1 VAAPSTA
8 VEFDVAVRPLR
19 VLTVL
24 AVVFGTASVLASA
37 WHQDQTS
44 DEPYHMKWARRLL
57 SERVSERASSP
68 LWNSKT
74 PVMAAHVL
82 SKWAGR
88 RLLGVRGRAAT
99 FWGRLPGLAAY
110 LGVLTLAY
118 GFGRS
123 RLGERTALLACAL
136 LALDPNLIANS
147 AVATVDAPYTLTTLL
162 TLAAGVR
169 MAERPSF
176 GRAAL
181 LGAALGLCFATKF
194 TAFLLLPGL
203 LFLLACYGVR
213 ALGGG
218 RRALALGS
226 VVALAAVAVLDAAY
240 LGVGVAR
247 PLDALT
253 WKSELMGQLAQAL
266 PRLRL
271 PLPAD
276 FLTGLD
282 ICLAHE
288 RGRAWPVMIIDRRYG
303 EGVWWYFLASWAFKT
318 PLLLLLAQL
327 FGLARLAWNPPRAE
341 RPFLCFLV
349 GNLLLSLAYFSFL
362 FRAQIGYRYV
372 LMCLPLLALLA
383 ARGLGTWPV
392 RRLVPAALVVVV
404 GAALEL
410 LPYTGNALAF
420 TSPLVQPKERAFRFL
435 TNSSIDWGQN
445 DQKVGPWIRAQRQR
459 DPERVWHFEPTHL
472 RPGRN
477 VIGLNTLAGG
487 GRANQHRYLRRHLQ
501 PIGHFRHTYLLFDVD
516 AATYETFLTR
526 ERTLAPE
533 ADLAGCEGP
542 GGRLE
547 EWRPPAEPN
556 GVLVL
561 CLETAG
567 PSEVT
572 LRVRNGGPTLGPL
585 AWRLRDW
592 DVLRPGERA
601 TWRLAPGRHRMGLMR
616 LHLYDARFEVTG
628 GPARVVSRPG
638 RVLDGYLLASDA
650 IAGTGVA
657 DRRPSE
663 R

>member
-1 VAAPSTA
+1 MAAPSTA

-276 FLTGLD
+276 FLTP
-282 ICLAHE
+282 ATVQ
-288 RGRAWPVMIIDRRYG
+288 RA
-303 EGVWWYFLASWAFKT
+303 AF
-318 PLLLLLAQL
+318 A
-327 FGLARLAWNPPRAE
+327 
-341 RPFLCFLV
+341 
-349 GNLLLSLAYFSFL
+349 
-362 FRAQIGYRYV
+362 
-372 LMCLPLLALLA
+372 
-383 ARGLGTWPV
+383 
-392 RRLVPAALVVVV
+392 
-404 GAALEL
+404 
-410 LPYTGNALAF
+410 
-420 TSPLVQPKERAFRFL
+420 
-435 TNSSIDWGQN
+435 
-445 DQKVGPWIRAQRQR
+445 
-459 DPERVWHFEPTHL
+459 
-472 RPGRN
+472 
-477 VIGLNTLAGG
+477 LAGG
-487 GRANQHRYLRRHLQ
+487 FALLGLGQLATAAGLRRGARWSYAAAVMGGLFVAFTAGATAIFMIAARSAQ
-501 PIGHFRHTYLLFDVD
+501 PQ
-516 AATYETFLTR
+516 AATLLTVGAIG
-526 ERTLAPE
+526 LGGVA
-533 ADLAGCEGP
+533 ALYGAIAVLVA
-542 GGRLE
+542 GGRRELE
-547 EWRPPAEPN
+547 
-556 GVLVL
+556 V
-561 CLETAG
+561 
-567 PSEVT
+567 S
-572 LRVRNGGPTLGPL
+572 
-585 AWRLRDW
+585 
-592 DVLRPGERA
+592 
-601 TWRLAPGRHRMGLMR
+601 
-616 LHLYDARFEVTG
+616 TG
-628 GPARVVSRPG
+628 
-638 RVLDGYLLASDA
+638 
-650 IAGTGVA
+650 
-657 DRRPSE
+657 
-663 R
+663 